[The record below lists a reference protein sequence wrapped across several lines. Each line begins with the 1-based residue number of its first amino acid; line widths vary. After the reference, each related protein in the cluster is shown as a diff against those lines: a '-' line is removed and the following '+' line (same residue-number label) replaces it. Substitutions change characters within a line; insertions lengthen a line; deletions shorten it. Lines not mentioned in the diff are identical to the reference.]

1 MPLSLPPKT
10 AQPTPENIRALE
22 AGLTSAVAGHPQSIE
37 PWTFYE
43 ELDRYV
49 GPWGNKGY
57 PIAYGKFYCIAFN
70 TNEKL
75 MANAQTAEWV
85 RKTTIKLQEPL
96 RDFIVARFRNGTLPK
111 LTESELRQYAFSVHP
126 AAYDSG
132 GLAMV
137 TIVATELIP
146 VIATIP
152 AAEFDP
158 RSDNFGPT
166 IKQVRATLVLIGNR
180 IAGISLGAMAGPAHT
195 GLLRHAAEM
204 DRGRM
209 LQELALGRYLN
220 YLKLSIKRGDA
231 DDINALNGSQ
241 IGLTPLNF
249 RTNSL
254 LRWRARLFTT
264 PMSASGTLLKPI
276 APCYNPVRIFDNSLT
291 PQNQAGQSGKVVVA
305 VT

>member
-1 MPLSLPPKT
+1 
-10 AQPTPENIRALE
+10 
-22 AGLTSAVAGHPQSIE
+22 
-37 PWTFYE
+37 
-43 ELDRYV
+43 
-49 GPWGNKGY
+49 
-57 PIAYGKFYCIAFN
+57 
-70 TNEKL
+70 

-111 LTESELRQYAFSVHP
+111 LTESELRRYAFSVLP
-126 AAYDSG
+126 VAYDSG

-166 IKQVRATLVLIGNR
+166 IKQVGATLLLVSNR

-195 GLLRHAAEM
+195 GLLRQAAET

-209 LQELALGRYLN
+209 LQELALARCLN

-231 DDINALNGSQ
+231 DDINTLNAITERLNAAQFPDQGLASLARQIIHDANDRKRYVAQTYRALLQSHPG
-241 IGLTPLNF
+241 F
-249 RTNSL
+249 RQQLDAAEPGWSK
-254 LRWRARLFTT
+254 W
-264 PMSASGTLLKPI
+264 
-276 APCYNPVRIFDNSLT
+276 
-291 PQNQAGQSGKVVVA
+291 
-305 VT
+305 

>member
-22 AGLTSAVAGHPQSIE
+22 AGLTSAIAGYPQSIE

-43 ELDRYV
+43 ELDRYI

-96 RDFIVARFRNGTLPK
+96 RDFVVARFRNGTLPK

-152 AAEFDP
+152 ASEFDP

-166 IKQVRATLVLIGNR
+166 IKQVCATVVLVTNR
-180 IAGISLGAMAGPAHT
+180 IAGISLGAMAGPAHA
-195 GLLRHAAEM
+195 GLLRHAAQM
-204 DRGRM
+204 DQGRI

-231 DDINALNGSQ
+231 DDMNALNAITERLNVTEFPDQQFPSLARQ
-241 IGLTPLNF
+241 IIHDANERKRYVAKTY
-249 RTNSL
+249 
-254 LRWRARLFTT
+254 RA
-264 PMSASGTLLKPI
+264 LLKSKI
-276 APCYNPVRIFDNSLT
+276 APGFS
-291 PQNQAGQSGKVVVA
+291 AA
-305 VT
+305 A

>member
-10 AQPTPENIRALE
+10 APPTAENIRALE
-22 AGLTSAVAGHPQSIE
+22 AGLTSAIAGHPQSIE

-49 GPWGNKGY
+49 GPWGDKGY

-166 IKQVRATLVLIGNR
+166 IKQVRATLVLVANR
-180 IAGISLGAMAGPAHT
+180 IVGISLGAMAGPAHT
-195 GLLRHAAEM
+195 GLLRHAAQL
-204 DRGRM
+204 DQGRM

-220 YLKLSIKRGDA
+220 YLMLSIKRGDA
-231 DDINALNGSQ
+231 DDINTLNAITDRLNATEFPDQHFASLARQ
-241 IGLTPLNF
+241 IIHEANE
-249 RTNSL
+249 RK
-254 LRWRARLFTT
+254 RYVAKIYRE
-264 PMSASGTLLKPI
+264 LLKSRPDI
-276 APCYNPVRIFDNSLT
+276 RQQLDAAEPGWS
-291 PQNQAGQSGKVVVA
+291 KW
-305 VT
+305 

>member
-22 AGLTSAVAGHPQSIE
+22 AGLTSAIAGHPQSIE

-96 RDFIVARFRNGTLPK
+96 RDFIVTRFRNGTLPK

-195 GLLRHAAEM
+195 GLLRHAGEM

-231 DDINALNGSQ
+231 DDINALNAITERLNATEFPDQQFASLARQ
-241 IGLTPLNF
+241 IIHDANERKRYVAQTY
-249 RTNSL
+249 RAL
-254 LRWRARLFTT
+254 L
-264 PMSASGTLLKPI
+264 
-276 APCYNPVRIFDNSLT
+276 
-291 PQNQAGQSGKVVVA
+291 QSRPDFLQQLDAAEPGWSKW
-305 VT
+305 